1 VAPRRRTRPIPAPVT
16 VVLDAEALSVIASPA
31 ERGTARRR
39 ASAVLSVALAAGS
52 RVIVP
57 APVLAEV
64 GRDLRRRRAVDAAI
78 ARLPVIPTDRRIA
91 QRAGLLLGEHGL
103 DSETAVDAFVVATA
117 TDHRPAVIL
126 TGDPGDIG
134 TLAAGLPNVS
144 VHTLQDG

>member
-1 VAPRRRTRPIPAPVT
+1 
-16 VVLDAEALSVIASPA
+16 VLDAEALSVIASPA

-39 ASAVLSVALAAGS
+39 AAAVLSIALAAGS

-64 GRDLRRRRAVDAAI
+64 GRDLRRRRAVDATI

-91 QRAGLLLGEHGL
+91 QRAGLLLGEHAG
-103 DSETAVDAFVVATA
+103 SETAVGAFVVATA
-117 TDHRPAVIL
+117 ADHRPAVIL

-134 TLAAGLPNVS
+134 TLAAGLPNVI
-144 VHTLQDG
+144 VQTL

>member
-1 VAPRRRTRPIPAPVT
+1 
-16 VVLDAEALSVIASPA
+16 VLDAEALSVIASPA
-31 ERGTARRR
+31 ERGTAQRR
-39 ASAVLSVALAAGS
+39 AAALLGVALAAGS

-64 GRDLRRRRAVDAAI
+64 GRDLRRRRAVDATI

-103 DSETAVDAFVVATA
+103 GSETAVDAFVVATA
-117 TDHRPAVIL
+117 MDHRPAVII

-134 TLAAGLPNVS
+134 TLATGVPNVI
-144 VHTLQDG
+144 VQII